1 MSVGPAADLAPLQDP
16 LLPAP
21 TATAAALQQVAD
33 AVRSG
38 DCTLFLGAGVHSLP
52 PPDSPFTYVAADA
65 PPRGAELAKTL
76 AAQCGVDASVLGD
89 LTDLRRIALYYE
101 RVAHDRG
108 RLMRALFAAVQE
120 NRKPSPMLRALAQL
134 PFRFVITTNYDNLFE
149 RALIQAGKDPEV
161 SVYTVARRNPRP
173 PSRGVGEQRPFVLKI
188 HGDFTREGAGPDD
201 QSVVITEED
210 YITFVLRMRDADEL
224 NPVPLAI
231 RAQLARN
238 PTLFVGYSLNDYNL
252 RILFRALR
260 YSADWGGLPSSFS
273 VDPRPNPIIRKLLT
287 TEYQIIFLAEDLWA
301 FVPTLY
307 QAVLGTALAP

>member
-16 LLPAP
+16 LPPASAA
-21 TATAAALQQVAD
+21 ATALQQVAD
-33 AVRSG
+33 AVRTG
-38 DCTLFLGAGVHSLP
+38 ECTLFLGAGVHSLP
-52 PPDSPFTYVAADA
+52 PSGSPYTYPDADA
-65 PPRGAELAKTL
+65 PPRGADLATAL

-108 RLMRALFAAVQE
+108 RLIRALFAEVQE
-120 NRKPSPMLRALAQL
+120 NRKPSPMLRALAEL
-134 PFRFVITTNYDNLFE
+134 PFRYVITTNYDNLFE

-161 SVYTVARRNPRP
+161 SVYTVARRHPKP
-173 PSRGVGEQRPFVLKI
+173 PSRAVGTGRPFVLKI
-188 HGDFTREGAGPDD
+188 HGDFAAEGAGPDD

-260 YSADWGGLPSSFS
+260 YSGDWGGLPSSFS

-287 TEYQIIFLAEDLWA
+287 TEYQIVFVAEDLWS
-301 FVPTLY
+301 FVPGLY
-307 QAVLGTALAP
+307 EAVCGKALAP

>member
-1 MSVGPAADLAPLQDP
+1 MSVGPAADLATSQEPLP
-16 LLPAP
+16 HVPPAE
-21 TATAAALQQVAD
+21 LQQVAD

-38 DCTLFLGAGVHSLP
+38 ECTLFLGAGVHSLP
-52 PPDSPFTYVAADA
+52 PAGSPFSYAAADA
-65 PPRGAELAKTL
+65 PPRGADLAKTL
-76 AAQCGVDASVLGD
+76 ATACGVDPAILGD

-108 RLMRALFAAVQE
+108 KLIRALFSEVQE
-120 NRKPSPMLRALAQL
+120 NRKPSPMLRALAEL
-134 PFRFVITTNYDNLFE
+134 PFSYVITTNYDNLFE
-149 RALIQAGKDPEV
+149 RALAQVGKDSEI
-161 SVYTVARRNPRP
+161 SVYTVARRNPKP
-173 PSRGVGEQRPFVLKI
+173 PSRSVGPQRPFVLKI
-188 HGDFTREGAGPDD
+188 HGDFEREGPHADD

-231 RAQLARN
+231 RAQLAQN

-260 YSADWGGLPSSFS
+260 YSGDWRGLPSSFS

-287 TEYQIIFLAEDLWA
+287 TEYQIVFVVEDLWG
-301 FVPTLY
+301 FLPTLY
-307 QAVLGTALAP
+307 QAVLGRPLAP